1 MSIRATPGGGGYAN
15 GDTYTLGERIDISLP
30 GASGDVV
37 LEVLSSGGEFQG
49 GQTVSDLFFGGAPS
63 HLLTQR
69 LDAFRAAATRARL
82 SAATPAPPSH
92 SRPAATSRSA
102 P

>member
-49 GQTVSDLFFGGAPS
+49 GQTVSAPFEGAPW
-63 HLLTQR
+63 HLL
-69 LDAFRAAATRARL
+69 
-82 SAATPAPPSH
+82 APPQASC
-92 SRPAATSRSA
+92 A
-102 P
+102 PLWPS

>member
-49 GQTVSDLFFGGAPS
+49 GQTVSVLFFGGAPS
-63 HLLTQR
+63 HLLTH
-69 LDAFRAAATRARL
+69 LDAFRAAATRARW